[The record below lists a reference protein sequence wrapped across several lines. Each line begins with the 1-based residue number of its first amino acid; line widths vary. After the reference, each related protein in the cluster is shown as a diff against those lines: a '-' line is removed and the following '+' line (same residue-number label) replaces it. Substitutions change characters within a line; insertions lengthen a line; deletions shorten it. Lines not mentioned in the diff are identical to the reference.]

1 MSTIMK
7 RFVKGIVLR
16 GESSD
21 VSENA
26 EGSLFQNSTELRL
39 KTYIEGAVRQIV
51 TNSQEQTL
59 TNKTIDADNN
69 TVLNLET
76 ENLKAGVLNTSTSL
90 ASASNTQ
97 IPSALAVKTYID
109 TGLASQNEASEITL
123 IPVGTISS
131 TNIQSAIG
139 ELDSDIQNHIN
150 DTTAAHVASSIGN
163 TPFGNLAATDV
174 QAALNEL
181 QLDVD
186 TRATSSSVST
196 ISTNLQN
203 HIDNTTGAH
212 AASAIS
218 NTPSGNLESL
228 TVQSALYEL
237 QTDVDSKVAGPGTST
252 NNAIARFNQTTGKII
267 KNSVAILGDGGVLTG
282 LTDIQVDD
290 TDPNGIKLSMTQ
302 LGVSDRTTGGG
313 LEFLRP
319 LNNILDLNLKA
330 RDILLTGSTTLPVS
344 VNSTTTGSNA
354 GINSGNFSNVVL
366 TNSGLIS
373 IQGIVQKTNGSL
385 LILTNNTGNDVE
397 ILNNASNI
405 LTGTDGDIT
414 FRNKTSLFLTY
425 STSVN
430 RWIVI
435 GGTGGATSS
444 VKLIAGEALSANDLV
459 YQSKVDGK
467 VYKASN
473 DDDDKV
479 DVLGFARKAALVD
492 ASVEIVTGGVLKGF
506 TGLSVGTLYY
516 LGLSGAI
523 TTTAPSTNGSWVVS
537 VGMAVSATELVI
549 NPVAAASA
557 IYITDSENSIALAN
571 NISTP
576 TAITNLLF
584 DPIQVRS
591 FIVDYSIYRED
602 SLQAK
607 AQVGQLRG
615 VYNTRNGVWLISDDF
630 AGENAGV
637 EFSVTPS
644 GQVQY
649 TTSNFT
655 GTGHDCTMKY
665 TIRRTFTI

>member
-1 MSTIMK
+1 MSTILK

-59 TNKTIDADNN
+59 TNKTIDA
-69 TVLNLET
+69 
-76 ENLKAGVLNTSTSL
+76 
-90 ASASNTQ
+90 ASNT
-97 IPSALAVKTYID
+97 ISNLTVPMLASGVLDTDLTSVSSSDDTLPSAKAVKTYVD
-109 TGLASQNEASEITL
+109 AVAAAQNEASEIAVS
-123 IPVGTISS
+123 PVVGNAPNNNTVQKVLETHESRLDTAEI
-131 TNIQSAIG
+131 NI
-139 ELDSDIQNHIN
+139 
-150 DTTAAHVASSIGN
+150 
-163 TPFGNLAATDV
+163 
-174 QAALNEL
+174 
-181 QLDVD
+181 
-186 TRATSSSVST
+186 
-196 ISTNLQN
+196 TNLDTN
-203 HIDNTTGAH
+203 
-212 AASAIS
+212 
-218 NTPSGNLESL
+218 
-228 TVQSALYEL
+228 
-237 QTDVDSKVAGPGTST
+237 KVTGPGSST
-252 NNAIARFNQTTGKII
+252 NNAIARFNQTTGKFI
-267 KNSVAILGDGGVLTG
+267 KDSVAILGDGGTLTG

-290 TDPNGIKLSMTQ
+290 PAADGIKLSVTNR
-302 LGVSDRTTGGG
+302 GVLDRTTDRGV
-313 LEFLRP
+313 EFLRP
-319 LNNILDLNLKA
+319 FSNSLDLNLKA
-330 RDILLTGSTTLPVS
+330 RDILLSGSATLPVS

-354 GINSGNFSNVVL
+354 GINSGDFSNVVL

-373 IQGIVQKTNGSL
+373 IQGIVAKTNGSL

-397 ILNNASNI
+397 ILNNVSNI
-405 LTGTDGDIT
+405 LTGTESDIT
-414 FRNKTSLFLTY
+414 FRNRTSLIFTY
-425 STSVN
+425 SGQIG
-430 RWIVI
+430 RWVII

-479 DVLGFARKAALVD
+479 DVLGFARKAALIN

-516 LGLSGAI
+516 LGLNGAI

-557 IYITDSENSIALAN
+557 VYLTDSENSISLAN
-571 NISTP
+571 NQSSASDVTS
-576 TAITNLLF
+576 LLF
-584 DPIQVRS
+584 DPLQVRS
-591 FIVDYSIYRED
+591 FIIEYSIYRED
-602 SLQAK
+602 SLQAA

-615 VYNTRNGVWLISDDF
+615 AYNSKNSTWLISDDY

-637 EFSVTPS
+637 EFSIQPS
-644 GQVQY
+644 GQIQY
-649 TTSNFT
+649 TSTEYLGTS
-655 GTGHDCTMKY
+655 HSCTMKY
-665 TIRRTFTI
+665 TIKRTFSI